1 MTWFKVSECFHKQ
14 RFFAFSKFKHFKPNK
29 QQRNHFIRSLTF
41 PILTYNIELWYNSAN
56 QFERD
61 KLLKP
66 FDRNNF
72 DTDINFLVE
81 HKIFNTATNILVD
94 NEHILNSCC
103 EVHRKL
109 YQLPRVRTTRFLASF
124 IPQSINVINGNDM
137 RARKL

>member
-1 MTWFKVSECFHKQ
+1 M
-14 RFFAFSKFKHFKPNK
+14 
-29 QQRNHFIRSLTF
+29 IF
-41 PILTYNIELWYNSAN
+41 PILIYNIELWYNSAN

-94 NEHILNSCC
+94 NEHILNGCY

-109 YQLPRVRTTRFLASF
+109 YQLPRIRTTRFLASF
-124 IPQSINVINGNDM
+124 IPQSINVLNGNDM